1 MSQTVNVHFLP
12 RLVSPQTTAGNPI
25 IVIDVLRATTTIVYA
40 MAAGAQ
46 KIVPCLEVQEARQL
60 ARQHG
65 PATLLGGERKGLP
78 IDGFDLSNSPGEYT
92 ADRVSGRTIVFTTTN
107 GTKAMMACVGAS
119 RVLIGAFSNLSA
131 ITRSLATEPTVDVI
145 CAGTDE
151 RVTREDVL
159 MAGALIARIAQTAA
173 TPMLNDQAQLAWDA
187 WRGIPSSDNLVKV
200 LRQSQGGRNLAR
212 INHESDINIAAE
224 IDTLDVVPFLD
235 LTDWTIRLP

>member
-1 MSQTVNVHFLP
+1 
-12 RLVSPQTTAGNPI
+12 
-25 IVIDVLRATTTIVYA
+25 